1 MKIVTIAD
9 SDTVVGLRFA
19 GVRDSYPV
27 ETLEEAREALHKA
40 FQDESVGL
48 IILTEKLG
56 DQMRGMSTDYTS
68 QHTFPVVVEIP
79 DKHGTEKG
87 RRDPLKDIIR
97 RAGGIELKF

>member
-1 MKIVTIAD
+1 LKIVAIAD

-19 GVRDSYPV
+19 GVKDSYPV
-27 ETLEEAREALHKA
+27 ETSEEAREALHKV

-56 DQMRGMSTDYTS
+56 DQLRGIIADYTS

-79 DKHGTEKG
+79 DKRGTEKG
-87 RRDPLKDIIR
+87 RRDPLRDIIR
-97 RAGGIELKF
+97 RAVGIDLKF